1 MNDNCNISDKP
12 NKIDKKQNLLIFQQQ
27 GSAENKIKG
36 VRQYGEGLF
45 HIEVLSIDTPLP
57 TLIDDSR
64 LYLPEDISADL
75 VLDFL
80 KHPDLSQDLAKVCRE
95 RKIPIVASG
104 KKLRDRWALTPRT

>member
-1 MNDNCNISDKP
+1 MNDNCNISDQA

-27 GSAENKIKG
+27 GSGENKIKG

-45 HIEVLSIDTPLP
+45 HIEVFSIDTPLP

-75 VLDFL
+75 VLDYL
-80 KHPDLSQDLAKVCRE
+80 RHPDLSQDLAKICRE